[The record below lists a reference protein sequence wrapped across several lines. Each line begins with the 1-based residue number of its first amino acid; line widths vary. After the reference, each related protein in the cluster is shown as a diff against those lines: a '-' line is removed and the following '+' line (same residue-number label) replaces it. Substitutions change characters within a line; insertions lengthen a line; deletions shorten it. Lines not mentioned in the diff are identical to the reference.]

1 MQDKAPG
8 KPVKKKRS
16 VKLRHSLTNLA
27 FRNPLYNLT
36 LKSPPPVALLSLPSD
51 PWPGDAARGRA
62 LLTHGYSFA
71 GITVTSETAPWLH
84 PGVANEFITAL
95 HGFEWLRDLRA
106 VGGDAARRQA
116 RQLVGDWIAQFGVW
130 HPEAWRPDVLGAR
143 LANWIT
149 FHDFF
154 CASADDRYRISVFDS
169 LGRQARHLARTLP
182 RATGGE
188 ELIVAMRGLI
198 QSGISLPGG
207 DMRAELG
214 LRLLSRELG
223 RQILADGCHSSRS
236 PGTHLTVLRHLID
249 IRAAL
254 RVARLAVPDML
265 QTAIERM
272 APMLRFFR
280 HGDGGLA
287 LFNDTQ
293 VGDPLLI
300 EAVLTQAD
308 ARGRAHR
315 SAPYAGYERLAQGRS
330 AVLVDVGAPPPP
342 GFDRHAHAGLLAF
355 EMSVGRERLVVNCG
369 AHIAPGEWRNA
380 LRGTA
385 AHSTLVLDELN
396 AADLVADGGIG
407 RRIVETDSDRYD
419 SEEALLVDAGHG
431 GYRVPLGVI
440 CRRKLYLADHGDELK
455 GEERMIGGPGHSF
468 TVRFHLAPSTQ
479 CSAVQSG
486 KAALLRLGDGTGW
499 RLRAT
504 GATLAFENSIYC
516 ADGLSPRRSQQVI
529 LTGITEDG
537 ETLVKWSLKREKKG

>member
-1 MQDKAPG
+1 
-8 KPVKKKRS
+8 
-16 VKLRHSLTNLA
+16 
-27 FRNPLYNLT
+27 
-36 LKSPPPVALLSLPSD
+36 
-51 PWPGDAARGRA
+51 
-62 LLTHGYSFA
+62 
-71 GITVTSETAPWLH
+71 
-84 PGVANEFITAL
+84 
-95 HGFEWLRDLRA
+95 
-106 VGGDAARRQA
+106 
-116 RQLVGDWIAQFGVW
+116 
-130 HPEAWRPDVLGAR
+130 
-143 LANWIT
+143 
-149 FHDFF
+149 
-154 CASADDRYRISVFDS
+154 
-169 LGRQARHLARTLP
+169 
-182 RATGGE
+182 
-188 ELIVAMRGLI
+188 
-198 QSGISLPGG
+198 
-207 DMRAELG
+207 
-214 LRLLSRELG
+214 
-223 RQILADGCHSSRS
+223 
-236 PGTHLTVLRHLID
+236 
-249 IRAAL
+249 
-254 RVARLAVPDML
+254 
-265 QTAIERM
+265 
-272 APMLRFFR
+272 
-280 HGDGGLA
+280 
-287 LFNDTQ
+287 
-293 VGDPLLI
+293 
-300 EAVLTQAD
+300 
-308 ARGRAHR
+308 
-315 SAPYAGYERLAQGRS
+315 
-330 AVLVDVGAPPPP
+330 VLVDVGAPPPP